1 MSARD
6 LILQALR
13 DAQVAPAAY
22 QAFAEGGTDV
32 RFDAMDMDSLARMEF
47 CISLE
52 LNTKISIAPEQLEEI
67 DSLHQLLRM
76 IEQRA

>member
-13 DAQVAPAAY
+13 EAQVAPATY
-22 QAFAEGGTDV
+22 QAFASDNV
-32 RFDAMDMDSLARMEF
+32 DIRFDAMDMDSLARMEF

-52 LNTKISIAPEQLEEI
+52 LNAHTSIAPEQLE
-67 DSLHQLLRM
+67 DVGSLHRLMAM

>member
-1 MSARD
+1 MNARD

-22 QAFAEGGTDV
+22 QSFADDHADI
-32 RFDAMDMDSLARMEF
+32 RFDAMEMDSLARMEF

-52 LNTKISIAPEQLEEI
+52 LHSNVSIAPDQLDEI
-67 DSLHQLLRM
+67 GSLHQLIST
-76 IEQRA
+76 IEQCG